1 MDKWVII
8 AQLIQGGMLLVLGG
22 VARVLYN
29 TTVLCARLDEK
40 LDAQEKRVDR
50 IEGRVDGLAS

>member
-1 MDKWVII
+1 MDINVG
-8 AQLIQGGMLLVLGG
+8 QVVQGGMLLVLGG

-40 LDAQEKRVDR
+40 LDSQEKRVDR
-50 IEGRVDGLAS
+50 IEERVDGLVS